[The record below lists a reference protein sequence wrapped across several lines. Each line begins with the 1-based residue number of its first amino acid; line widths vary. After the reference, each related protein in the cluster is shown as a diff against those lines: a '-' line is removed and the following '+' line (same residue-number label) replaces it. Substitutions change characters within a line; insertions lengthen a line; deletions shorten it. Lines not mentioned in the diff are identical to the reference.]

1 MADIERT
8 ATAVWNGNLKEGKG
22 SINSTSGVL
31 NDTAYTYATRFEN
44 AKGTNP
50 EELIGAAHAACFSMF
65 LASVLSKGGHDPESV
80 QTQATVSLG
89 AGPAIT
95 KIRLQ
100 TRVKAQGLEDAAF
113 QEAVQTA
120 KAGCPVSKA
129 LSAVP
134 IEVEGTL
141 E

>member
-8 ATAVWNGNLKEGKG
+8 ANAVWNGTLREGNG
-22 SINSTSGVL
+22 QINTPSGAL
-31 NDTAYTYATRFEN
+31 SNTAYTYATRFEQ

-65 LASVLSKGGHDPESV
+65 LAATLGKQGYQPLEVSTE
-80 QTQATVSLG
+80 ATVTLG
-89 AGPAIT
+89 AGPTIS

-100 TRVKAQGLEDAAF
+100 TRARVEGVDEAAF
-113 QEAVQTA
+113 QEAVRIS
-120 KAGCPVSKA
+120 KEGCPVSKA
-129 LSAVP
+129 LSAVA
-134 IEVEGTL
+134 IEVDAAL